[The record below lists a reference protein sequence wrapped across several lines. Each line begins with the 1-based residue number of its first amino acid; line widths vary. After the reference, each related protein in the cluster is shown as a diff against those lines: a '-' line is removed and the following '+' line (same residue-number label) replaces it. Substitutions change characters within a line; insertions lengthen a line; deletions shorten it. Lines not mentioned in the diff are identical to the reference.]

1 MNPLLLRRRCMA
13 HNADVD
19 YSKQYLTIMSLEDN
33 NEIIWKT
40 TSNGDLN
47 ISIEVSTN
55 GSTWVNKDATQAGIA
70 LATLNAG
77 DILYLRTREE
87 TVAGYSTSADLY
99 DYFSSTGQFALEGNI
114 MSLLYRDNFWN
125 YTALPTGSY
134 TFHRLFGDCDGLVD
148 ITNLVMPATT
158 LRAHCYERMFAGSG
172 ITSLPG
178 NLLPATTLADNCYE
192 RMFALTSFTDVP
204 EGFLPAT
211 TLAQY
216 CYQYMFVSS
225 AVVSVPADLLP
236 ATTVVWSCY
245 RAMFS
250 SCESLAAA
258 PDLPASR
265 LTAYCYRSMFYHCYA
280 IKSVKCLATTGL
292 GTTECTQA
300 WLTGAPS
307 GGTFYAKSGV
317 SWASGGNGIPSGW
330 TRINV

>member
-1 MNPLLLRRRCMA
+1 MGQSINRRR
-13 HNADVD
+13 VFGGGGID
-19 YSKQYLTIMSLEDN
+19 YSKQYLTFVSLADN
-33 NEIIWKT
+33 NEIKFFTNDANNARTIYVSTDKNTWTSKT
-40 TSNGDLN
+40 SSSAGTLLASLGNGGKLYVKVSVNLTGYSNGTFYHHF
-47 ISIEVSTN
+47 E
-55 GSTWVNKDATQAGIA
+55 ATG
-70 LATLNAG
+70 N
-77 DILYLRTREE
+77 
-87 TVAGYSTSADLY
+87 
-99 DYFSSTGQFALEGNI
+99 FALEGNI
-114 MSLLYRDNFWN
+114 MSLLYSGNFWQQ
-125 YTALPTGSY
+125 TALPNYSH
-134 TFHRLFGDCDGLVD
+134 TFYSMFSGCSTLAD

-192 RMFALTSFTDVP
+192 RMFAFTSFTDVP

-236 ATTVVWSCY
+236 AKTVVWSCY

-330 TRINV
+330 TRVNE